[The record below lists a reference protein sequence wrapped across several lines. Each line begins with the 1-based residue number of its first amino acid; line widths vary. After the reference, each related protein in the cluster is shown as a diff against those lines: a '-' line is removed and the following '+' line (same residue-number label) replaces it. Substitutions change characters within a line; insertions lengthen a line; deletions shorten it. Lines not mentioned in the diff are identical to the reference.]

1 MEEKIMEAEQEL
13 AAWQHEVQD
22 ASSDANRL
30 PQAFERLQQAQTRVD
45 DLYQRWADLDAKVA
59 K

>member
-1 MEEKIMEAEQEL
+1 MEQKILEAEQEL
-13 AAWQHEVQD
+13 AAWHNEVQD

-30 PQAFERLQQAQTRVD
+30 PQAFEKLQQAQARVD
-45 DLYQRWADLDAKVA
+45 ELYQRWADLDAKVA

>member
-1 MEEKIMEAEQEL
+1 MEEKILEAEREL
-13 AAWQHEVQD
+13 AAWQLEVQE

-30 PQAFERLQQAQTRVD
+30 PQAFEKLQNAQVRVD
-45 DLYQRWADLDAKVA
+45 ELYQRWAELDAKVV